1 MAEKLKESELII
13 RPLGL
18 NEISRAVAVHTAA
31 FPNFFL
37 TILGNNFLE
46 LLYRFYV
53 TGESEVALAV
63 LHQGQVIGSAL
74 GTSQPQ
80 QFYRRLAVK
89 NSWQFALAAFK
100 PFLKK
105 PAILP
110 RLLRALVYRGDYPPL
125 GTDGALLASICV
137 DPLFQNK
144 GVGQNLLAAFEKEVF
159 RRGATFIYLVT
170 ERNNQKVRNFYEKLG
185 WSVTE
190 RFTTREGRNMVVYCK
205 FRNIF

>member
-1 MAEKLKESELII
+1 MAEKLAESELII

-18 NEISRAVAVHTAA
+18 NEISHAVAIHAAA

-53 TGESEVALAV
+53 TGESEVALAI
-63 LHQGQVIGSAL
+63 LYQGQVIGSAL
-74 GTSQPQ
+74 GTTQPQ
-80 QFYRRLAVK
+80 QFYRRLAIK
-89 NSWQFALAAFK
+89 NSWQFALAALK

-110 RLLRALVYRGDYPPL
+110 RLLRALIYRGDYPSL

-159 RRGATFIYLVT
+159 RRGAAFIYLIA
-170 ERNNQKVRNFYEKLG
+170 ERDNQKVRNFYEKSG
-185 WSVTE
+185 WAAME
-190 RFTTREGRNMVVYCK
+190 QFTTKEGRNMLVYCK
-205 FRNIF
+205 FS